1 MVFVFSFSVLL
12 HLFHS
17 LVFFFFSIYISFHF
31 IFMFPC
37 QKIVGSELDHKVKA
51 AAADGEAA
59 WHGPPKIGTTTGLWV
74 WRIEKFQ
81 VKAWP
86 RERYGTFF
94 NGDSYIVLH
103 SSGTDVTKLHHDAH
117 IWIGSASSQDEYGT
131 AAYKMVE
138 ADDFLGGTAVQ
149 HRQVEGNEDADFV
162 ALFDSLQY
170 LDGGIE
176 TGFTHV
182 EPTKDQ
188 PLFFQF
194 SVRKDPNARQK
205 KGELLQVPMT
215 TASMD
220 SSGAFILYADKSSV
234 WAWHG
239 KDVRWKWLSFILCC
253 CCFCILNI

>member
-1 MVFVFSFSVLL
+1 
-12 HLFHS
+12 
-17 LVFFFFSIYISFHF
+17 
-31 IFMFPC
+31 MFPC
-37 QKIVGSELDHKVKA
+37 QKLLVGSELDHKVKA

-149 HRQVEGNEDADFV
+149 HRQVEGNEDAGFV

-239 KDVRWKWLSFILCC
+239 KDVRWKWLPFILCC
-253 CCFCILNI
+253 CVCILNI